1 MLPFLAFLL
10 VLLVCLSSLANLAYA
25 ASPDLTVENVWLEK
39 ASNPGEV
46 VSSVASGEQFI
57 IVASV
62 KNIGDAPGSGYYLD
76 VYHDSDFGRGG
87 PDSIAAGEVQVWY
100 VGPLTAQ
107 DGSHTT
113 RWIVDPDNQIA
124 EANENDNEKDLTF
137 TIGGSETQS
146 PTLMLA
152 PTSGRVG
159 TVVSVTGSNYQG
171 TTCQLISS
179 PLGLFSSQLCSI
191 AADALAGTF
200 TVDSGATA
208 QIYTVTVQTDA
219 SDSAANTFTVLQT
232 YSVTFY
238 SDPISGIVT
247 VDGAA
252 QTNNQTQ
259 SGYSIGQRVHVV
271 ASPLSGYLFTS
282 WETSGVS
289 VDSSTSQ
296 DTYVTV
302 TGDGWLK
309 AHFTLITCTVTFYSE
324 PSSGTITAGGVAES
338 DSATEAYASGSR
350 VNVVANPPSGYVFS
364 SWEAN
369 GVSVDSQSQDTYM
382 TVSSNGWVRA
392 HFAQPQVTVKSKS
405 ILGAE
410 FSGARVKVDQ
420 SYYTTPFSLTLQ
432 GMHSFAAP
440 SSVTIKKVT
449 YTFARWEDESG
460 NALSTTTSLSYS
472 IQSSKTLYAV
482 YSPPQYSVTIYAY
495 DATSRKAVIAGA
507 SVYLDGNLVGTTDS
521 RGSVVL
527 KGIYPGAHAL
537 EIHKDGYVDYVTTI
551 TLSKSA
557 TFQAYLNRAS

>member
-1 MLPFLAFLL
+1 
-10 VLLVCLSSLANLAYA
+10 VC
-25 ASPDLTVENVWLEK
+25 
-39 ASNPGEV
+39 
-46 VSSVASGEQFI
+46 
-57 IVASV
+57 
-62 KNIGDAPGSGYYLD
+62 
-76 VYHDSDFGRGG
+76 
-87 PDSIAAGEVQVWY
+87 SIAAG
-100 VGPLTAQ
+100 
-107 DGSHTT
+107 
-113 RWIVDPDNQIA
+113 
-124 EANENDNEKDLTF
+124 
-137 TIGGSETQS
+137 
-146 PTLMLA
+146 TL
-152 PTSGRVG
+152 
-159 TVVSVTGSNYQG
+159 TGS
-171 TTCQLISS
+171 
-179 PLGLFSSQLCSI
+179 
-191 AADALAGTF
+191 F
-200 TVDSGATA
+200 TVDSGAAVQT
-208 QIYTVTVQTDA
+208 YTVTVQTDA

-232 YSVTFY
+232 YSVAFY
-238 SDPISGIVT
+238 SDPISSIVT
-247 VDGAA
+247 VDGA
-252 QTNNQTQ
+252 TMTDSQTQ

-296 DTYVTV
+296 DTYMTV

-309 AHFTLITCTVTFYSE
+309 AHFTLITYTVTFYSE
-324 PSSGTITAGGVAES
+324 PSSGTITAGGVAKS
-338 DSATEAYASGSR
+338 DSVTEAYASGSR

-440 SSVTIKKVT
+440 SSVTIKRVT
-449 YTFARWEDESG
+449 YTFVRWEDESG

-495 DATSRKAVIAGA
+495 DATSRKAVIAAA
-507 SVYLDGNLVGTTDS
+507 SVYLDGKLVGTTDS

-537 EIHKDGYVDYVTTI
+537 KIHKDGYVDYVTTI
-551 TLSKSA
+551 SLSGSS
-557 TFQAYLNRAS
+557 TFRAYLNRAS